1 MELFEDG
8 SVSSF
13 FSWGEKW
20 EIKERMFVQNSI
32 CIYVQNV

>member
-1 MELFEDG
+1 MELFEDS

-20 EIKERMFVQNSI
+20 KIKEGMFVQNSI